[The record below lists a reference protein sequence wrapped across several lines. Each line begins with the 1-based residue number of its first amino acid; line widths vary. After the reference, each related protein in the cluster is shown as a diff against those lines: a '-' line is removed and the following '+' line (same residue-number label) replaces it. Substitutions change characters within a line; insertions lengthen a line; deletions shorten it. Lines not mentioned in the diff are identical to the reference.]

1 MSSDTYQ
8 IYGVKYAHHP
18 NRPAR
23 ENFIGGDEHDGPMP
37 LDFFV
42 WAVVGEE
49 RTFILDTGFDEEMGK
64 RRRRDFIRSP
74 AEGLKMVG
82 VEPDKIADVVI
93 SHMHYDH
100 CGNHA
105 MFPRATYHIQDKEMA
120 YCTGRCMCHPAMRLP
135 FEPVDVKAMVDRLY
149 EGRVRFHDGV
159 DELAPGVT
167 VHHVGG
173 HTMGLQALRVKTRR
187 GWVVLASDAAHLY
200 ANMEEGRPF
209 PLVYNVAEML
219 EGHKM
224 LQRLGTTPRHV
235 IPGHDPLIMKRYPAP
250 KPALEG
256 IVVRL
261 DVDPVA

>member
-49 RTFILDTGFDEEMGK
+49 RTFIVDTGFDEQMGK
-64 RRRRDFIRSP
+64 KRKRDFIRSP
-74 AEGLKMVG
+74 AEGLKMIG
-82 VEPDKIADVVI
+82 VEVDKVADVVI

-100 CGNHA
+100 AGNHT

-149 EGRVRFHDGV
+149 EGRVRFHDGAG
-159 DELAPGVT
+159 ELAPGVT

-173 HTMGLQALRVKTRR
+173 HTMGHV
-187 GWVVLASDAAHLY
+187 G
-200 ANMEEGRPF
+200 
-209 PLVYNVAEML
+209 EML

-224 LQRLGTTPRHV
+224 LQRLGSTPQHV